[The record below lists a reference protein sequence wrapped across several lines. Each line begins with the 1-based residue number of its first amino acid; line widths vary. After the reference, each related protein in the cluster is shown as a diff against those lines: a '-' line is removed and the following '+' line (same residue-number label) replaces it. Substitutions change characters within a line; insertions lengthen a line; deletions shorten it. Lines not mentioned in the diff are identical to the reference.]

1 MIGKVTHNESNC
13 ACTGMH
19 GVVPVGLLLSVWICV
34 FAMMRP
40 FAASLS
46 FRRGLLGPGLSLL
59 KAKSLSSGTASA
71 VHKNESVYLQRLQDV
86 RSKMQEMNVGAFV
99 VPTDDPHMSEY
110 TAEYFNRRE
119 FISGFTGSAGV
130 ALITSD
136 NAFLFTDGRYHEQAE
151 LELPSTW
158 TLMKQGN
165 ANVPTWQEFVASDRC
180 KGLTIGID
188 PFLHPHQVVASLQ
201 KSLGTS
207 RVKLL
212 QHNLIDTIW
221 TKDRP
226 QFPCTPLRVH
236 PLQWA
241 GRDVSEK
248 LHELREVMV
257 EHHVTTLVVSSLDEI
272 MWLFNVR
279 GSDVQC
285 NPVSISYAV
294 ITSTEA
300 ILFIDP
306 RKITVEVAQHLAD
319 HHVTLRP
326 YDDILTYLITAA
338 DASQQGIWV
347 DATTANA
354 AIVTT
359 IPASKRFEKESPIV
373 AMKAA
378 KNPAE
383 LAGMRACHLRDG
395 AAFVEFI
402 SWLDEELTV
411 HHNDRLTEVD
421 LDHHLTASRASYDLF
436 LEPSFPTIA
445 GVNSNGAIIH
455 YRAEPTTCKTLT
467 RHDMLLLDS
476 GGQYADGTTGTFLCD
491 WFDSRSS

>member
-1 MIGKVTHNESNC
+1 
-13 ACTGMH
+13 
-19 GVVPVGLLLSVWICV
+19 
-34 FAMMRP
+34 
-40 FAASLS
+40 
-46 FRRGLLGPGLSLL
+46 
-59 KAKSLSSGTASA
+59 
-71 VHKNESVYLQRLQDV
+71 
-86 RSKMQEMNVGAFV
+86 MQEMNVGAFV

-130 ALITSD
+130 ALITSH
-136 NAFLFTDGRYHEQAE
+136 NAYLFTDGRYHEQAE

-165 ANVPTWQEFVASDRC
+165 AHVPTWQEFVASDKC

-188 PFLHPHQVVASLQ
+188 PFLHPYQVVAGLQ
-201 KSLGTS
+201 KSLGAS

-212 QHNLIDTIW
+212 QQNLIDAIW
-221 TKDRP
+221 THHRP

-248 LHELREVMV
+248 LHDLREVMA
-257 EHHVTTLVVSSLDEI
+257 EHQATTLVVSSLDEI
-272 MWLFNVR
+272 MWMFNVR

-294 ITSTEA
+294 ITSNEA

-306 RKITVEVAQHLAD
+306 HKINAEVAQHLAA

-326 YDDILTYLITAA
+326 YNDIVSYLTTAAA
-338 DASQQGIWV
+338 DASQQWIWV
-347 DATTANA
+347 DTATANA
-354 AIVTT
+354 AIATV
-359 IPASKRFEKESPIV
+359 IPTNKRLEKESPIV
-373 AMKAA
+373 AMKAV
-378 KNPAE
+378 KNHAE

-395 AAFVEFI
+395 AAFVEFV
-402 SWLDEELTV
+402 SWLEEELTV
-411 HHNDRLTEVD
+411 HNNENLTEVD
-421 LDHHLTASRASYDLF
+421 LDQHLTASRASYDLF

-455 YRAEPTTCKTLT
+455 YRAEPTTCQTLT

-476 GGQYADGTTGTFLCD
+476 GGQYADGTTDVTRTFHFGVPTAHQKNMYTRVLKGHIAIDRLVFPTGTPGYLLD
-491 WFDSRSS
+491 